1 MIKPLL
7 CKETKVET
15 KYVVS
20 PWIKKSAKKLS
31 KKIQCKKKKK
41 HWNLPKFLRKKVLK
55 RPKKLY
61 YQNRP

>member
-31 KKIQCKKKKK
+31 KKIQCKKKKNIETYQSFFEK
-41 HWNLPKFLRKKVLK
+41 KF
-55 RPKKLY
+55 
-61 YQNRP
+61 

>member
-41 HWNLPKFLRKKVLK
+41 
-55 RPKKLY
+55 
-61 YQNRP
+61 